1 MVALSRVCQGQ
12 SVLYLCIQLDGSKCY
27 AVLLVTHSPSTAV
40 WIICTLLQWCHGT
53 GNRGQLPLT
62 FSLSENFF
70 FFLCENFLRKSIGRK
85 GLYAL
90 KFQKHGC
97 TKQSKI
103 LKTNFVVRNW

>member
-1 MVALSRVCQGQ
+1 MVPLSRVCQGH

-70 FFLCENFLRKSIGRK
+70 FCAKIFLEK
-85 GLYAL
+85 AL
-90 KFQKHGC
+90 AERDFMHSNSRNMAVPNRAKF
-97 TKQSKI
+97 
-103 LKTNFVVRNW
+103 